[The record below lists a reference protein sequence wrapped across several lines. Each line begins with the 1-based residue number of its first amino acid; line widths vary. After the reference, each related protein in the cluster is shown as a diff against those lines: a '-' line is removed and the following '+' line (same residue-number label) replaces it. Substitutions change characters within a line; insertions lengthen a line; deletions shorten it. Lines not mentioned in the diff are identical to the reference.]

1 MARKKLPQGW
11 IAPTSLDL
19 YHGINIDYDR
29 RYAED
34 HDERCRNDYC
44 RCQTIEDA
52 EVTSVDIL
60 RVVEQILDQYKH
72 FAFRYAVDRLVRIHK
87 MYDKSKYTIRV
98 VKGYYGEEVD
108 GVVFEGWSE
117 LMRDVHAAYQLRDN
131 LDALV
136 QFLLT
141 AEYGY
146 VLDRLEGLTWRIIEV
161 PVKDLRV
168 ANDHYLGKVSNEV
181 VEIDD
186 TLPIGIYTMKNGKY
200 TLVDGYHRYTVVR
213 QVEAKQRK
221 EMMVQIIAGT
231 EKHAAD

>member
-11 IAPTSLDL
+11 IAPTSLDV
-19 YHGINIDYDR
+19 YSGIDIDYHSQ
-29 RYAED
+29 YAED

-44 RCQTIEDA
+44 RCKTIEDA
-52 EVTSVDIL
+52 CVTKVDIL
-60 RVVEQILDQYKH
+60 RVVNQLMDQYEH
-72 FAFRYAVDRLVRIHK
+72 TMFRYAVDRLARIHK
-87 MYDKSKYTIRV
+87 MYDKSKYTVRV
-98 VKGYYGEEVD
+98 VNGYYGQEVD

-146 VLDRLEGLTWRIIEV
+146 VLDRLEGLAWKVVEV

-168 ANDHYLGKVSNEV
+168 PNDQYLGKVSTDNIEF
-181 VEIDD
+181 DD
-186 TLPIGIYTMKNGKY
+186 TLPIGLYVDSGENY
-200 TLVDGYHRYTVVR
+200 VLVDGYHRYTNVR
-213 QVEAKQRK
+213 KQQK
-221 EMMVQIIAGT
+221 QTVTIIAGGVYA
-231 EKHAAD
+231 KV